1 MRWGWLAAVA
11 ALLASTP
18 AEAQRVLHRIRFGET
33 LAGVSTHYYGSAAH
47 ATILAAVNGLDPT
60 AELRA
65 GERLRIPTAW
75 AHTVRRTTSIEGL
88 ARQLLG
94 DKRRWQ
100 ALALTNQLGRRK
112 RVKAG
117 AQLVIP
123 FIHSH
128 TVVQGDT
135 YPDLARRFLGA
146 AKYAGLIASF
156 NFATSPKP
164 TAGMQVELPIS
175 HVRIEERRLE
185 DLVNQR
191 LLGVSSLGEG
201 EHREVL
207 REANALLRRG
217 EYWGV
222 PLRLVQ
228 LLAHDQSSDGHM
240 AEVFKLLAIAYVA
253 VDRGDL
259 AVKAFQEALLR
270 SPSLNL
276 DPVTTSPKVIRA
288 FVDAKAKRG
297 GS

>member
-1 MRWGWLAAVA
+1 M
-11 ALLASTP
+11 
-18 AEAQRVLHRIRFGET
+18 
-33 LAGVSTHYYGSAAH
+33 
-47 ATILAAVNGLDPT
+47 
-60 AELRA
+60 
-65 GERLRIPTAW
+65 
-75 AHTVRRTTSIEGL
+75 
-88 ARQLLG
+88 
-94 DKRRWQ
+94 
-100 ALALTNQLGRRK
+100 
-112 RVKAG
+112 
-117 AQLVIP
+117 
-123 FIHSH
+123 
-128 TVVQGDT
+128 QGDT
-135 YPDLARRFLGA
+135 YTELARRYFGSV
-146 AKYAGLIASF
+146 KYAGQIASF

-164 TAGMQVELPIS
+164 TAGMQVEIPVS

-185 DLVNQR
+185 ELVNQR

-228 LLAHDQSSDGHM
+228 LLAHDQSSDGPM

-253 VDRGDL
+253 VDRNDL
-259 AVKAFQEALLR
+259 AVKSFQEALLR
-270 SPSLNL
+270 SPSLAL